1 MEFKMQVSFTDD
13 KIVFVDSKGKAESLD
28 MFDAIENGEAVRAIS
43 SEQKAAQ
50 SASKAAVSLLVHILD
65 NPRLDGYKGQ
75 TPINESVPSELK
87 AAIREMET
95 EFLKPLFC
103 APHVAK
109 NAKPA
114 TVEKLWQ
121 EFSSNLKAGG
131 SYAVAKSEVTK
142 YFAYC
147 GKLPKHDNGKL
158 LTVAAVK
165 KLVLSAKE
173 NAPEKEN
180 EGVAG
185 KLVALSLALGKDNA
199 VMGDIPTAIAALKS
213 ILSVYEHAQLENAD
227 AAMASHQVKTVGDVA
242 SAAASV
248 VSTMK
253 RAPAPVAEM
262 EPAKF

>member
-1 MEFKMQVSFTDD
+1 MQVSFTED
-13 KIVFVDSKGKAESLD
+13 KIVFVDNKGRAESLD
-28 MFDAIENGEAVRAIS
+28 MFDAMQDKDAIRS
-43 SEQKAAQ
+43 IVGEQKAAQ

-75 TPINESVPSELK
+75 TPVNEAIPSELK
-87 AAIREMET
+87 SAIREIET
-95 EFLKPLFC
+95 EYLKPLFC
-103 APHVAK
+103 APHIEK

-121 EFSSNLKAGG
+121 EFSGSLKAGG

-142 YFAYC
+142 YFAHC

-165 KLVLSAKE
+165 KIVASAKE

-199 VMGDIPTAIAALKS
+199 VMGDIPTAIAALRS
-213 ILSVYEHAQLENAD
+213 ILAVYEAANKENGE
-227 AAMASHQVKTVGDVA
+227 AAAATFSAKTTGDV
-242 SAAASV
+242 STAAAAVISTAKSV
-248 VSTMK
+248 TE
-253 RAPAPVAEM
+253 PAP
-262 EPAKF
+262 F

>member
-1 MEFKMQVSFTDD
+1 MQVSFTED

-28 MFDAIENGEAVRAIS
+28 MFDAINDKDAVRAIS

-75 TPINESVPSELK
+75 TPINEAVPSELK
-87 AAIREMET
+87 AAIREIET
-95 EFLKPLFC
+95 EYLKPLFC
-103 APHVAK
+103 APHIEK

-121 EFSSNLKAGG
+121 EFSKGLKSGG
-131 SYAVAKSEVTK
+131 SYAMAKSEVTK

-165 KLVLSAKE
+165 KIVAGAKE

-199 VMGDIPTAIAALKS
+199 VMGDIPTAIAALRS
-213 ILSVYEHAQLENAD
+213 ILAVYENANKENGE
-227 AAMASHQVKTVGDVA
+227 AAAATFSAKTTGDV
-242 SAAASV
+242 STAAAAV
-248 VSTMK
+248 VSKMQ
-253 RAPAPVAEM
+253 RAPAPVADM
-262 EPAKF
+262 EPAKV

>member
-1 MEFKMQVSFTDD
+1 MQVSFTDD

-28 MFDAIENGEAVRAIS
+28 MFDAIDNGDAVRAIS

-65 NPRLDGYKGQ
+65 TPRLDGYKGQ
-75 TPINESVPSELK
+75 TPINEAVPSELK
-87 AAIREMET
+87 AAIREIET

-103 APHVAK
+103 APHIAK

-121 EFSSNLKAGG
+121 EFSSGLKAGG

-147 GKLPKHDNGKL
+147 GKLARHDNGKL

-165 KLVLSAKE
+165 KLVLAAKE

-180 EGVAG
+180 LGVAG
-185 KLVALSLALGKDNA
+185 KLVELSLVLSKENA
-199 VMGDIPTAIAALKS
+199 VIGDIPTAIAALKS
-213 ILSVYEHAQLENAD
+213 MLKAYEAANAENAE
-227 AAMASHQVKTVGDVA
+227 AAQAAHEVKAVGDVA

-248 VSTMK
+248 VSKMQ
-253 RAPAPVAEM
+253 RAPKPELETAP
-262 EPAKF
+262 F